1 MATTKKTTE
10 APAPATP
17 VTPMTPKEIADK
29 LRAKFIVAATAVAN
43 DAVADQVAESIIADL
58 NAQKRAVT
66 LSLLGLTDK
75 WGKWEVE
82 SRESPITKHLAE
94 AAKATVMQWVND
106 AVVEVLTEERKL
118 KVKNTVKNAL
128 KAHIEGIVK
137 DHVHDYTIRKKAEGL
152 VDTML
157 QKAADEVRDE
167 LGLEFKVGV
176 K

>member
-10 APAPATP
+10 APAP

-66 LSLLGLTDK
+66 LNLLGLSDK
-75 WGKWEVE
+75 WGRWEVE
-82 SRESPITKHLAE
+82 NRESPVTKHLAGVAQ
-94 AAKATVMQWVND
+94 AAITQWVND
-106 AVVEVLTEERKL
+106 VVVEVLTEERKM
-118 KVKNTVKNAL
+118 KVKNAARDAL
-128 KAHIEGIVK
+128 KKHVEGMIK
-137 DHVHDYTIRKKAEGL
+137 DITQDYTLRQKAE
-152 VDTML
+152 VMVEAMM
-157 QKAADEVRDE
+157 QKAADEVRGE
-167 LGLEFKVGV
+167 LGLEFRVGV

>member
-1 MATTKKTTE
+1 MATRKKTTE
-10 APAPATP
+10 AP

-75 WGKWEVE
+75 WGKYEVE
-82 SRESPITKHLAE
+82 SRESPITKHLTE
-94 AAKATVMQWVND
+94 AARATVMQWVND
-106 AVVEVLTEERKL
+106 AVVEVLTEERKV

-128 KAHIEGIVK
+128 KARIEGIVK
-137 DHVHDYTIRKKAEGL
+137 DNVHDYNIQKKAEAM
-152 VDTML
+152 VETML

>member
-10 APAPATP
+10 APAP

-106 AVVEVLTEERKL
+106 AVVEVLTEERKV
-118 KVKNTVKNAL
+118 KVKNTVKNAI

>member
-10 APAPATP
+10 APAP

-66 LSLLGLTDK
+66 LNLLGLSDK

-82 SRESPITKHLAE
+82 NRDSPITKCLAE

-106 AVVEVLTEERKL
+106 VVVEVLTEERKM
-118 KVKNTVKNAL
+118 KAKNAARDAL
-128 KAHIEGIVK
+128 KKHVEGMIK
-137 DHVHDYTIRKKAEGL
+137 DITQDYTLRQKAE
-152 VDTML
+152 VMVEAMM

-167 LGLEFKVGV
+167 LGLEFRVGV

>member
-10 APAPATP
+10 APAP

-75 WGKWEVE
+75 WGRWEVE
-82 SRESPITKHLAE
+82 GRDSPITKYLAE

-106 AVVEVLTEERKL
+106 VVVEVLTEERKM
-118 KVKNTVKNAL
+118 KVKNAARDAL
-128 KAHIEGIVK
+128 KKYVEGMVK
-137 DHVHDYTIRKKAEGL
+137 DITQDYTLRQKAE
-152 VDTML
+152 VMVEAMM
-157 QKAADEVRDE
+157 QKAADEVRGE

>member
-10 APAPATP
+10 APAP

-75 WGKWEVE
+75 WGRWEVE
-82 SRESPITKHLAE
+82 GRDSPITKYLAE

-106 AVVEVLTEERKL
+106 VVVEVLTEERKM
-118 KVKNTVKNAL
+118 KVKNAARDAL
-128 KAHIEGIVK
+128 KKHVEGMVK
-137 DHVHDYTIRKKAEGL
+137 DITQDYTLRQKAE
-152 VDTML
+152 VMVEAMM
-157 QKAADEVRDE
+157 QKAADEVRGE

>member
-1 MATTKKTTE
+1 MATRKKTTE
-10 APAPATP
+10 APVP

-29 LRAKFIVAATAVAN
+29 LRAKFIVAATTVAN

-75 WGKWEVE
+75 WGKWEIE
-82 SRESPITKHLAE
+82 SRDSPITKHLAE
-94 AAKATVMQWVND
+94 GAKTAVNQWINE
-106 AVVEVLTEERKL
+106 AVVEVLTEERKV
-118 KVKNTVKNAL
+118 KIKNTVKNAI

-137 DHVHDYTIRKKAEGL
+137 DSVHDYSIRKKAETL
-152 VDTML
+152 VETML
-157 QKAADEVRDE
+157 QRAADEVRDE

>member
-1 MATTKKTTE
+1 MATRKKTTE
-10 APAPATP
+10 APAP

-66 LSLLGLTDK
+66 LNLLGLSDK
-75 WGKWEVE
+75 WGRWEVE
-82 SRESPITKHLAE
+82 NRDSPITKYLAE

-106 AVVEVLTEERKL
+106 VVVEVLTEERKM
-118 KVKNTVKNAL
+118 KVKNAARDAL
-128 KAHIEGIVK
+128 KKHVEGMIK
-137 DHVHDYTIRKKAEGL
+137 DITQDYTLRQKAEAM
-152 VDTML
+152 VVAMM
-157 QKAADEVRDE
+157 QKAADEVRGE
-167 LGLEFKVGV
+167 LDLEFRVGV